1 MERPLCGTTHTSS
14 GTAGIGCTRT
24 GIIGHVL
31 EIPLIFHLVGKEF
44 LLRTLMPLF
53 MYGPGP
59 RTSSTFS
66 KGLCTGG
73 TTVTM
78 TKPSL
83 KTLRGRPT
91 PGSFLRGFL
100 EFPAQSMQR
109 TLTGGPREF
118 TFLKTLRFLP
128 LM

>member
-59 RTSSTFS
+59 RTSTTFS
-66 KGLCTGG
+66 K
-73 TTVTM
+73 V
-78 TKPSL
+78 
-83 KTLRGRPT
+83 
-91 PGSFLRGFL
+91 
-100 EFPAQSMQR
+100 QR
-109 TLTGGPREF
+109 SRERIATCAF
-118 TFLKTLRFLP
+118 IIIILYYYL
-128 LM
+128 